1 MSVAPVGVEEEEA
14 PVVVERDRD
23 KDRDRDRDRGGYVEV
38 GQVTYLEEVWLCRAA
53 VGAV

>member
-1 MSVAPVGVEEEEA
+1 MSVAPVVEEEEEA

-23 KDRDRDRDRGGYVEV
+23 KDRDRDRGGYVEV
-38 GQVTYLEEVWLCRAA
+38 GQVSYLEEVWLCRAA